1 MTTTETRRPLHPDF
15 ASSMDSET
23 LRRHF
28 LIDNLFQA
36 GKAHLVYSHHD
47 RMIVG
52 GVEPTG
58 TVIEIDH
65 VPEAGTESLLDRR
78 EVGIACVRGSG
89 EVQTGG
95 ETHHLADGDML
106 YVGKGA
112 GPLAFS
118 GAGARFYLVSA
129 PAHRT
134 CPTRLLKI
142 DDAAKVELGSPEGS
156 NERTIYQFIHPDVL
170 ETCQLVMGM
179 TRLGK
184 GSIWNTMPPH
194 LHDRRSEVYLYRDLP
209 EEHRVFHFMGEPQQ
223 TRHLVVANHQAVIS
237 PSWSIHSG
245 AGTASYT
252 FIWAMAG
259 DNVDFKDVE
268 MVEIGGMK

>member
-1 MTTTETRRPLHPDF
+1 MMTTETRTPIHPEF
-15 ASSMDSET
+15 AKSMDTEQ

-28 LIDNLFQA
+28 LIEDLFQP
-36 GKAHLVYSHHD
+36 GKARLVYSHHD
-47 RMIVG
+47 RMIIG
-52 GVEPTG
+52 GVEPSG
-58 TVIEIDH
+58 SPVEIDH
-65 VPEAGTESLLDRR
+65 VAETGTESLLDRR

-89 EVQTGG
+89 EVRAGS
-95 ETHHLADGDML
+95 ETHSVSDGDML
-106 YVGKGA
+106 YVGMGA
-112 GPLAFS
+112 GPLSFS
-118 GAGARFYLVSA
+118 GNGARFYLISA

-134 CPTRLLKI
+134 CATRLIKI
-142 DDAAKVELGSPEGS
+142 EDAAKVELGSPESS
-156 NERTIYQFIHPDVL
+156 NERIIHQFIHPDVL

-179 TRLGK
+179 TRLAK
-184 GSIWNTMPPH
+184 GSIWNTMPAH
-194 LHDRRSEVYLYRDLP
+194 MHDRRSEVYFYRDLP
-209 EEHRVFHFMGEPQQ
+209 DEHRVFHFMGQPQE

-259 DNVDFKDVE
+259 DNIDYKDVE